1 MTDPSPPAAYRPHL
15 SLPRKRW
22 RVREGGGGRLP
33 FFYGWLLVAIAFV
46 TMAVGVNARTA
57 FSLLF
62 PAILAEFGW
71 DRAVTAGAFSFGFLV
86 SAIVTPFV
94 GRLMD
99 RRGPRIVVELGVLA
113 MAAGLIL
120 ASFVSKP
127 WQLYLTLGALAGGG
141 VNCLAYTGQS
151 IYLTNWF
158 VRRRGLALSIAF
170 SGVGIGSITILPW
183 LGWLIDAAGWRPA
196 CVQLGLLLLVL
207 LGPLNL
213 LLKHRPEDM
222 GLRPDG
228 TTTRRTPSHHG
239 ANIVDHAWAAV
250 DWTLGRALH
259 TRRFWW
265 LAAGYFCGLYS
276 WYAIQVHQ
284 TKYLIEVGFAPSQ
297 AAWALGLVSL
307 VAVPGQI
314 ALGHLSD
321 RIGREW
327 VWMIGNL
334 GFAICYAALIGLQ
347 GNPAPLLLYA
357 MILAQGTLGYGL
369 TSVMGPIPAEI
380 FEGRHY
386 GSIFGTVMLAA
397 ILGGAAGPW
406 ITGVLYDATGSYSIA
421 FCIAAAGNLI
431 SSLAIWFA
439 APGKIRAVAGRS
451 GKLVTC

>member
-1 MTDPSPPAAYRPHL
+1 MNDSSYPPGL
-15 SLPRKRW
+15 LILP
-22 RVREGGGGRLP
+22 GGGFRLR
-33 FFYGWLLVAIAFV
+33 FFYGWLLVAVAFV

-62 PAILAEFGW
+62 PAILGEFGW
-71 DRAVTAGAFSFGFLV
+71 DRGITAGAFSFGFLV
-86 SAIVTPFV
+86 SAVVTPFV

-99 RRGPRIVVELGVLA
+99 LRGPRIVVELGVLA
-113 MAAGLIL
+113 MGAGLIL
-120 ASFVSKP
+120 ASLVREP
-127 WQLYLTLGALAGGG
+127 WQLYLTLGALVGGG

-170 SGVGIGSITILPW
+170 SGVGLGSITILPW
-183 LGWLIDAAGWRPA
+183 LGWLIETAGWRSA
-196 CVQLGLLLLVL
+196 CIWLGILLLVL
-207 LGPLNL
+207 LAPLNL

-228 TTTRRTPSHHG
+228 LSSGQASSAHA
-239 ANIVDHAWAAV
+239 ANIVDHAWAAI
-250 DWTLGRALH
+250 DWTLGRALR

-265 LAAGYFCGLYS
+265 LAAGYFCGLFS
-276 WYAIQVHQ
+276 WYAVQVHQ
-284 TKYLIEVGFAPSQ
+284 TKYLIEIGFAPGE

-334 GFAICYAALIGLQ
+334 GFVICYVCLIALRSG
-347 GNPAPLLLYA
+347 PAPVLLYA
-357 MILAQGTLGYGL
+357 MIVTQGALGYGL
-369 TSVMGPIPAEI
+369 TSVMGPIPTEI
-380 FEGRHY
+380 FAGPHY
-386 GSIFGTVMLAA
+386 GSIFGTVMVAA

-406 ITGVLYDATGSYSIA
+406 IAGIIYDATGTYAIA
-421 FCIAAAGNLI
+421 FWIAAGCSLI
-431 SSLAIWFA
+431 SILAIWRA
-439 APGKIRAVAGRS
+439 APRKVRAVAGRTER
-451 GKLVTC
+451 LVAN